1 MLARPG
7 DENAMLAILL
17 CLVYLI
23 HLTRLRPVSI
33 ENNRYSV
40 ITGYARQKTVP
51 TFTFSSM
58 WPLVRRKLTGYHN
71 ALLLLVL
78 VIGSC
83 YWFLLLVVAIGSILE
98 NIREM
103 S

>member
-1 MLARPG
+1 MLAKPG

-23 HLTRLRPVSI
+23 HLTRLRPASI

-40 ITGYARQKTVP
+40 ITGCARQKTVP
-51 TFTFSSM
+51 TFTFLQL
-58 WPLVRRKLTGYHN
+58 WPLVQRKLTGYHN

-78 VIGSC
+78 VI
-83 YWFLLLVVAIGSILE
+83 VVAIGSILE

>member
-7 DENAMLAILL
+7 DKNAMLAIGL

-40 ITGYARQKTVP
+40 ITGYTRQKCVP
-51 TFTFSSM
+51 TIAFYPGGRWCS
-58 WPLVRRKLTGYHN
+58 
-71 ALLLLVL
+71 
-78 VIGSC
+78 
-83 YWFLLLVVAIGSILE
+83 E
-98 NIREM
+98 N
-103 S
+103 

>member
-1 MLARPG
+1 
-7 DENAMLAILL
+7 MLAILL

-23 HLTRLRPVSI
+23 HLTRLRPASI

-40 ITGYARQKTVP
+40 ITGCARQKTVP
-51 TFTFSSM
+51 TFTFLQL
-58 WPLVRRKLTGYHN
+58 WPLVQRKLTGYHN
-71 ALLLLVL
+71 TLLLLAL
-78 VIGSC
+78 VI
-83 YWFLLLVVAIGSILE
+83 VVAIGSILE